1 MAGLLLVKLQ
11 VFIVNNSD
19 GFYDMHL
26 ENLVRRLEHDSMLAI
41 EWFDSNNMKLIQDNC
56 HFLWWAN
63 IGQTKT
69 WESRKQKVLGITIKG
84 NLRFDEYV
92 LNQCKKA
99 ARKLSVVTKICQ
111 LMSLERRRTLMKSF
125 IELQFGYCLLVWMFC
140 GRRSNNHINHGICVS
155 RTPAVALVP
164 GSNLYLTAPAPNLYF
179 TSPVL
184 ALNLCLLVLRFTVK
198 VCYSDSVYL
207 YKLSVYLYVRTC

>member
-1 MAGLLLVKLQ
+1 
-11 VFIVNNSD
+11 
-19 GFYDMHL
+19 MHL

-56 HFLWWAN
+56 HFQWWVN
-63 IGQTKT
+63 IWQTKT
-69 WESRKQKVLGITIKG
+69 WESRKQKLLGITIKG
-84 NLRFDEYV
+84 NLHFDEYV

-140 GRRSNNHINHGICVS
+140 GGRSNNHINPRPKICISPPWSWPSICVCLFFVLQLKS
-155 RTPAVALVP
+155 VIVTVSTYINSASTYMYELVKDNV
-164 GSNLYLTAPAPNLYF
+164 GN
-179 TSPVL
+179 
-184 ALNLCLLVLRFTVK
+184 K
-198 VCYSDSVYL
+198 
-207 YKLSVYLYVRTC
+207 